1 MKGLI
6 FDMDGT
12 MVDNMMVHH
21 RAWQE
26 TFADVGINMSLE
38 EVMEKAH
45 GINTEILERLFN
57 NQFTVEERIQISSR
71 KEENYRRIFFDR
83 LQLLP
88 GLQNLIEEAFALGVP
103 MTIASAAPIENVD
116 YVLDNLSLRHYFQ
129 NIFHAGSVTKGKP
142 DPEVYLMAAESM
154 GLACADCIVFE
165 DSVTGAEA
173 SSRAGAKSVIV
184 TTTHQ
189 PSEFQAFENILH
201 FIKDFAEISLDDLIN
216 RS

>member
-57 NQFTVEERIQISSR
+57 DQFTVEKRVQISNR